1 MPVDTAIPSF
11 LPCGKIALAMARGTE
26 DLPVQPLRQRGGKG
40 GDGASACP
48 AGVSAQAREDAGLAA
63 ENALLA
69 LWVHCTVGGTLL
81 ALTGCAAAMACGWLP
96 GGWVPPAG
104 GAAESA
110 KALVPALITACAAV
124 QALSVGA
131 FVAWFHRSPRFA
143 TAANAVTMA
152 RAALA
157 IFLAGTMPASL
168 AGTTAPASLAEATPA
183 CTGGALALVALAFIG
198 LDFLDGALA
207 RALGQASRLGG
218 TLDEEAD
225 SFGTL
230 VVGLTLWAR
239 GIAAWPV
246 VHMAFAHYV
255 FILLHAS
262 MCPAFAW
269 SFPLARTLAG
279 VMAVGTLLALVAS
292 DHSAP
297 LARLLGNGSSAVS
310 LFSFGIG
317 YKAMFAHGGARRRQR
332 QLARR
337 HGGTG
342 GGKVGKGALAGA
354 GAEG

>member
-1 MPVDTAIPSF
+1 M
-11 LPCGKIALAMARGTE
+11 
-26 DLPVQPLRQRGGKG
+26 QPPRQGGGKG
-40 GDGASACP
+40 GDGASAGSP
-48 AGVSAQAREDAGLAA
+48 AGGAQAREDAGLAA

-69 LWVHCTVGGTLL
+69 RWVHCTVGGTLL
-81 ALTGCAAAMACGWLP
+81 ALPGCAAAMACGWLP
-96 GGWVPPAG
+96 GGWVPPG
-104 GAAESA
+104 GAADESA

-168 AGTTAPASLAEATPA
+168 AEATPA

-207 RALGQASRLGG
+207 RKLGQASRLGG

-317 YKAMFAHGGARRRQR
+317 YKAMFEHVWARRRQR
-332 QLARR
+332 QQARLSTRR
-337 HGGTG
+337 HGGSADDFTHR
-342 GGKVGKGALAGA
+342 LAN
-354 GAEG
+354 